1 MGFCSGLSAGY
12 FDLSPTSG
20 SACGPFF
27 FFFFFFNNMGDERLE
42 RRSAIMATY

>member
-27 FFFFFFNNMGDERLE
+27 FFNNMGVERLE
-42 RRSAIMATY
+42 RRTATMATY